1 MSFSCLSYVFCCIWY
16 LDNFNWKHRKEV
28 HIRKEVPK
36 CCFWYLKK
44 IYFSVNAWKSKQL
57 DQPFTSLPNSLYG
70 SEITKQ
76 VFIANNRLVYIQTR
90 ETYEQE
96 TKKEKEGSN
105 ITERL
110 ISLNNDWISRLN
122 SNLGFVEKIKK
133 KIKDKEQ

>member
-1 MSFSCLSYVFCCIWY
+1 M
-16 LDNFNWKHRKEV
+16 
-28 HIRKEVPK
+28 
-36 CCFWYLKK
+36 
-44 IYFSVNAWKSKQL
+44 

-122 SNLGFVEKIKK
+122 SNLGFAEKIKK